1 MTSQAIVVMAPQPAN
16 LGDHTTSIFLAGI
29 TTSTGEPDW
38 RQALT
43 DALNNYPVTILNPN
57 RPDWDSTWR
66 EDFSDKRW
74 VEQVSWELDMQEAAD
89 IVVFMFHEATEA
101 PISLM
106 ELGLAVRT
114 KPVIVWCK
122 VVEHARGTQRS
133 FDRNVRP
140 QIEMTKTPETPPGG
154 DLLIPNKSNWTAAGD
169 CDPSRVT
176 LISTRYLLSPVAW
189 SIIRR
194 RKEGPVVN

>member
-114 KPVIVWCK
+114 KPVIVCAHPNYRK
-122 VVEHARGTQRS
+122 RG
-133 FDRNVRP
+133 NV
-140 QIEMTKTPETPPGG
+140 
-154 DLLIPNKSNWTAAGD
+154 DAV
-169 CDPSRVT
+169 CSRFGAK
-176 LISTRYLLSPVAW
+176 LLSTQGELRDRLIATLD
-189 SIIRR
+189 RR
-194 RKEGPVVN
+194 LK